1 VKKTV
6 RFLLILALMFS
17 LAGGTVYANSGSA
30 ADLVF
35 KNGSV
40 YTVAKD
46 QKWAEAVAVK
56 DGKIVYVGNNN
67 GVEAYIGTDT
77 QVIDLNG
84 KMLLPGFIDNHSH
97 MYAKAE
103 ELFWFSLYPYSTM
116 EEYKQEIK
124 RYFAETPNLNQ
135 IRFGGVGFR
144 HDIVRQ
150 YSESTGLFPKEII
163 DEVVSDW
170 PVVIIDNG
178 HHSIWVNSKALE
190 MAGITKDTP
199 DPQGGVIERDPK
211 TGEPTGIIHE
221 FSAIAMLV
229 NGLPIPYF
237 TTEQLKEAILAY
249 QKMAAERGT
258 TSAFVPLAGESPH
271 ETLLEAFKELD
282 REGKLTLSY
291 EIALW
296 ADETKGLEQIERFK
310 KLRSEHQGKL
320 YKASSI
326 KFFAD
331 GQDLVWDQ
339 KRLEEMFAALDQ
351 EGFRI
356 FVHAIGAPGLEPSK
370 AALDAFEY
378 ARQQN
383 GKRDARHALTHINWV
398 TEEDVPRFKQL
409 DIIAVP
415 QPHWATWVPP
425 GLTEEQKK
433 NVNRLKSFFD
443 AGVIVASGSDYPVSD
458 FWPLEAIEIGITR
471 MNPHET
477 DPSKAFRPEEGATLE
492 QLIESYTINGAYF
505 RFEENERGSIE
516 VGKKADLVVLEKN
529 LFEIPAT
536 EIADTKILMTFFE
549 GKEVFRHPDFDMPAP
564 KIEKTIKL
572 TQPPVMRGQQMLV
585 SVRQVYEGLDAT
597 VTWDAPKRSIT
608 IRTVDGQMFMLDSGY
623 EIINQRAYVPASYIT
638 ETIQYVVTWDK
649 DAKALVLTK

>member
-1 VKKTV
+1 
-6 RFLLILALMFS
+6 M
-17 LAGGTVYANSGSA
+17 VYANSDSRPS

-40 YTVAKD
+40 YTVAEN

-56 DGKIVYVGNNN
+56 DGEIVYVGDNE
-67 GVEAYIGTDT
+67 GAEAYIGGNT

-124 RYFAETPNLNQ
+124 RYFEETPNLDQ
-135 IRFGGVGFR
+135 IRFGGVGFKYQV
-144 HDIVRQ
+144 VRD
-150 YSESTGLFPKEII
+150 YSESTGLLPKEII

-190 MAGITKDTP
+190 LAGITKDTP
-199 DPQGGVIERDPK
+199 DPQGGVIERDPV
-211 TGEPTGIIHE
+211 TGEPTGILHE
-221 FSAIAMLV
+221 FSAIALLV
-229 NGLPIPYF
+229 NGLPISYF
-237 TTEQLKEAILAY
+237 TVEQNKAAILAY
-249 QKMAAERGT
+249 QEMAAERGT

-271 ETLLEAFKELD
+271 ETLLEAFRQLD
-282 REGKLTLSY
+282 NEGKLTLSY

-296 ADETKGLEQIERFK
+296 ADENKGLEQVERFE

-320 YKASSI
+320 YKVNSI

-339 KRLEEMFAALDQ
+339 GQLERIFTELDKK
-351 EGFRI
+351 GFRI

-378 ARQQN
+378 ARKQN

-398 TEEDVPRFKQL
+398 TEQDVPRFKEL
-409 DIIAVP
+409 DIVAVP

-433 NVNRLKSFFD
+433 NVNRLRSFFD
-443 AGVIVASGSDYPVSD
+443 AGVTVASGSDYPVSD
-458 FWPLEAIEIGITR
+458 FWPLVAVEMGITR
-471 MNPHET
+471 MDLHET
-477 DPSKAFRPEEGATLE
+477 DPAKAFVPEEGATLE
-492 QLIESYTINGAYF
+492 QMIESYTINGAYF

-549 GKEVFRHPDFDMPAP
+549 GKEVFRHPDLAAP
-564 KIEKTIKL
+564 VQSIKRIKL
-572 TQPPVMRGQQMLV
+572 DQAPITRGQQMLV
-585 SVRQVYEGLDAT
+585 PVRQVYEGLDAT
-597 VTWDAPKRSIT
+597 VTWDDRNRSIT
-608 IRTVDGQMFMLDSGY
+608 IQTHDGQTIVIDSGY
-623 EIINQRAYVPASYIT
+623 EIIRQRAYVPSSMIT
-638 ETIQYVVTWDK
+638 ETSQFNVTWDQEVK
-649 DAKALVLTK
+649 MLVLTK